1 MYKNLRTYARDES
14 VYVHTP
20 IPEVDIMRNGNKSR
34 QLLSLARI
42 AVLALCFT
50 LVFAVALFGNSNMVA
65 NADYELNKSGAVS
78 IGKAYQIL
86 PNGGA
91 TGSATAAS
99 SFSFIDESKRGWT
112 ATFNYSSVV
121 PHIELGKDQQNND
134 TYDVAGNNLEVYKE
148 SGDTIIYASTGTAN
162 NWKWGV
168 SNGTAASQVH
178 GVINFDLSGFVA
190 KMIQNDNVVVKAK
203 ISADI
208 GAKEGTQ
215 SWGVNPYVNK
225 LFYSAIGVPSG
236 KSMSAELS
244 YYLRENKNKDG
255 LDKTGFVYSYAE
267 SDSKSS
273 QNRTSNEITLTKE
286 TPNLSFA
293 LGCGWSLQNAG
304 SEDHHVYMSNLKL
317 TITVSPVESKDGAA
331 PIVTSRYDGVAT
343 DGVNTYAP
351 YIVNANDTSNQAKFP
366 VYYDSI
372 KNRLKL
378 DSVQHGSGTL
388 ASYTN
393 ATLGNVPGLSGTG
406 YYKFAQTEFV
416 DTFNY
421 TEYDSLETA
430 AAAYGSD
437 APKFIGIGDKS
448 ANISSGG
455 NLTWDDMSGV
465 DSRVSGIATVKIG
478 NTVFTISNAS
488 DINTAKEITVTEMV
502 DDVEKSVSVG
512 YAIVQKTNSAR
523 VVVSVYFTTNCTL
536 ETVVT
541 DNGNKAVTTTLTVSG
556 IDTTAPSDSN
566 NSGTNIFLENYV
578 GTDGLTVSALN
589 WFRQNT
595 ITTDANFEIKED
607 ESAAGYSPYIWFY
620 TVDKADSI
628 SALKNKREFAT
639 YADVKSAGILPIA
652 AGELTSFT
660 YDFVRGAALT
670 VDGKTYQ
677 GNPSDMDVATG
688 HGYYRFTFYMFD
700 LAGNK
705 GGEKSFFMKVDY
717 DKPEYTLDFKY
728 DKDGTTE
735 TIEASQ
741 NGKWATGNVT
751 LKFTVKAGGFSGFT
765 FRFEDSSG
773 TMHAFVINGAGEY
786 AGETYSP
793 TLLRY
798 MTAKATS
805 SVENNTHTININGQ
819 NITVTY
825 GQVDGK
831 STFTFSIP
839 KPQTGQV
846 FYEWVSE
853 FSAFEGQYASLNA
866 IDSDDNSIEYVDVNW
881 SGGVKVLIDVEA
893 PIMPG
898 FSDEEGFISE
908 FGTNGYEIPQS
919 RTWYTSSF
927 TLEALLGFSDAIL
940 STEYAKGLKIHYG
953 ISVVKNSH
961 ALDAIRDLDIANNYK
976 TATDPKTQ
984 FGFLR
989 YIVKNGEELDSGGS
1003 TDFTTDLLAA
1013 QNAGMRVIHIWAED
1027 QAGNLSAVN
1036 KLYVL
1041 VDTTSYTVSA
1051 SVKSNVKLESGFAS
1065 ISVTDEEDTPIS
1077 TIKRGEKIK
1086 FNISLAN
1093 SYVPFKFVQNGNL
1106 LLENYDNNRGWTK
1119 PSANANGN
1127 LISFDTFGS
1136 DGASSITL
1144 TFDDVANLSDLLND
1158 SNRASH
1164 AFELSARK
1172 TVTYSLTNT
1181 KVAYT
1186 AEPTDV
1192 AKWMSFGYEPSK
1204 NSFKY
1209 DFVEGENV
1217 VGTPTIVGDY
1227 KVRIYIPKEDESF
1240 VTDDF
1245 AMDEAGKQV
1254 FETKDYSI
1262 VRGKV
1267 VITATAVS
1275 ATYGDKVPT
1284 AFDYNVEGIAKDKM
1298 SGEGIFVD
1306 LYISG
1311 KLNSHGIYDVGA
1323 YQILN
1328 NVKYTS
1334 QDAQGKP
1341 VSTVDNYDVT
1351 FVSGEYS
1358 VSRRR
1363 VTVDAWQASKKYGN
1377 SDPEF
1382 RFGVA
1387 LSQFAGLYAQESD
1400 ILDEIFEGYRK
1411 DSETTADGY
1420 AIYFADGRINR
1431 KSGNDVG
1438 VYAFEAEANLFD
1450 VNKNYT
1456 VLVQTSKYFFEIE
1469 KRSVKL
1475 DVSGQSSVFKYDTPI
1490 NDALLA
1496 TILPT
1501 YKISASDM
1509 AVASNIEALFENGLK
1524 IKLGAGAQV
1533 TTEIGYSATYKY
1545 AIILDGTLTDG
1556 NIEIELD
1563 TGKGTDYIIYI
1574 TEQNAVV
1581 IKVKDG
1587 VKFEFTFGYRW
1598 NENSIKYDKDKFDVE
1613 GNVPTFD
1620 SVVWTMSITTGTL
1633 LDAGRYIVNFTGVK
1647 LYDGETE
1654 LSDAVFVE
1662 PVSVTINPA
1671 KVVVNPTASTMSKVY
1686 GDKDDCYDI
1695 GFEIATVDG
1704 QTIGTDGN
1712 YAGIAYD
1719 DIFAAIK
1726 GAYVRAVFDN
1736 AGQRLSFANRY
1747 DDATDSSNV
1756 IYGTDG
1762 RYYSFAVGTE
1772 FYSDNANFSVEA
1784 SLDPSARFSIE
1795 QKTIDLNTKHFVG
1808 LSKTQDGN
1816 ADVPYASKNVTMYD
1830 LTYLKVLTT
1839 DEVNLSATASY
1850 DGTEVRPSPI
1860 TFTNLSLTGDKA
1872 HNYKLGQIV
1881 NGGKDTVLNNSQ
1893 GDSTPVDIDENTF
1906 VKIVWIDNENGGEV
1920 IRILAGKIALLK
1932 SDVTI
1937 SKQYDNTKNLT
1948 ISNVSIAS
1956 GNTTDM
1962 LNSAEKFLIEE
1973 ESSAFGGVNVGDN
1986 YTVTV
1991 TIFYVGMQDYVV
2003 DQEGEYDEDDVV
2015 IVKNA
2020 SYNGKSGIKIT
2031 IKNVK
2036 SQITK
2041 RLIDKDS
2048 FDSLDAVDRDYNATD
2063 NVDMTYSFAQ
2073 GALAE
2078 GDTAQTVGLQL
2089 KGLSAG
2095 KDAGTY
2101 SVTVDKNATRVLDNN
2116 YAVDAD
2122 SINNAYKNINVVI
2135 SRARLVPDVTFKQ
2148 RVYSGSSELNSSDW
2162 TAKTN
2167 ASGKGVFTFMQYAD
2181 NLASELALFSYDL
2194 SKVSFTL
2201 SKEGKA
2207 DANVQANGK
2216 HNVMVTGLEI
2226 LFNGTEEQKQKALK
2240 NYKLEGSVYSATD
2253 KKYNEFVNL
2262 TFGEIAEFEI
2272 IDALDMSKKQI
2283 QLKVNDFVV
2292 NDKVYD
2298 GTTDVNVVINITD
2311 GRLIAQHADL
2321 LEVVAAGAFARKQ
2334 AGDSIA
2340 IMLSAAKLQAKG
2352 TLSDDELA
2360 TALEAIANYEL
2371 LQYKGTITGN
2381 IKARPLLVNAY
2392 LGEREYNGDESA
2404 IKSDIEYTFTNMI
2417 AGDEKYYNIQT
2428 RNNAYFD
2435 DRFVN
2440 VKRDEEGNP
2449 IKENGQYNVLNKQ
2462 GTAYNL
2468 RLTTIKEK
2476 YTNYTLVYSSKELLA
2491 GKTVLA
2497 YVADGIVSYG
2507 APAVGIEADEYW
2519 YALDTTKYY
2528 VAATDENR
2536 TTFAGHIV
2544 GFYKHNGADVLML
2557 ERTYGEANYVSNEAA
2572 NGIKSF
2578 GETADEINYL
2588 HGEGKITQ
2596 RSVYIRANGIEK
2608 NSTAKAFE
2616 KYYDGTDKFFGV
2628 GKHEVGE
2635 GNDFDYQY
2643 TAGAVANVI
2652 LGDDVTIADVSAKFD
2667 SAYANAKYVVF
2678 TASGIT
2684 GKDAYN
2690 YTIEGKTVSTV
2701 NLEGRIKQ
2709 RIINAH
2715 LADEVAEYGI
2725 ATGNHTGNVTYKFV
2739 GNDGNEYDLV
2749 NEYANES
2756 AFYMTLAD
2764 YLAAVGLESADA
2776 TLFANNTYSLDN
2788 GRFVKAAEGAIG
2800 EYIRLGGTENDRI
2813 SALPQ
2818 AYVSFAST
2826 KPDAGSVSKS
2836 YRLSTAG
2843 NAKNFKFNPVYS
2855 DVENGTSK
2863 VEVVKKDLYVV
2874 TVSNGYTANY
2884 GQFIDKNG
2892 KLLVNV
2898 EFLYLDKNG
2907 KDGIVSGQTQLTLFK
2922 QGNVNYYP
2930 VAQLGVYN
2938 SETGEVTTATAMSK
2952 TSDKLGANEYYV
2964 FYLVA
2969 PDGVDY
2975 NEVVKNYNVILAGK
2989 DSVKHKLVDVDGVQV
3004 VRTVFDMSEQGAT
3017 VKPETATLQI
3027 VLPKLTG
3034 VSVGSD
3040 TENSFTY
3047 TYSIDNDGNGI
3058 NRLHDVVQGE
3068 LSTDEVIFVDD
3079 NGNEL
3084 YPVNYKE
3091 TPYSGTVY
3099 VRRYINADGSFV
3111 ARKDKD
3117 ANGYYIEWNSGEV
3130 KKEIKIEKAEVGLRA
3145 RNVSEYY
3152 NGKAHAY
3159 VNDNNRADRISYNML
3174 TGGKTTTLTD
3184 DDYEIHY
3191 QVFDGKNYVDVSQN
3205 DIVDA
3210 GKYRVTVKLTDN
3222 FLTGTIG
3229 SNYKQSTSI
3238 AEFQVLRA
3246 IVEVELKQGNF
3257 AQSEEYV
3264 DGSTVLKLTGE
3275 YVEGKKYSID
3285 YTVKMNA
3292 ASNDPEIA
3300 IEKGDTKLVGLENIS
3315 SAGKYSFAVVIS
3327 GDYDANNYVFL
3338 TSTGVLELTTKNL
3351 STAGGSSIT
3360 FNDGKGVVANRLEVK
3375 EIKTENALAS
3385 DMSYLKAVEQYVAAM
3400 SRKAGVEDA
3409 RVAAVLRV
3417 NLYLDESLVAYTGS
3431 NTTITVELPQSV
3443 KNLDGMA
3450 VYYVNSNGGLTRLT
3464 DYTVEDGKLT
3474 YTTDYI
3480 NGIVFVDV
3488 NPQGLEAWKIYVI
3501 VGACALFALVVI
3513 ATVVTIAVKKAKLKK
3528 IA

>member
-14 VYVHTP
+14 AYVHTP

-50 LVFAVALFGNSNMVA
+50 LVFA
-65 NADYELNKSGAVS
+65 AVLVGITDIDS
-78 IGKAYQIL
+78 ASDKTAEAVTVDK
-86 PNGGA
+86 GGA
-91 TGSATAAS
+91 TPVDLGITASNFSYSASTKS
-99 SFSFIDESKRGWT
+99 WT
-112 ATFNYSSVV
+112 YERSLTNISISGADKT
-121 PHIELGKDQQNND
+121 
-134 TYDVAGNNLEVYKE
+134 GNVSVYKPE
-148 SGDTIIYASTGTAN
+148 DTDIDVNISASN
-162 NWKWGV
+162 NTYSVQADGLATKYI
-168 SNGTAASQVH
+168 QVTSR
-178 GVINFDLSGFVA
+178 INFDVGDFVRTMASQGVCTVKVTIDASVSFEGGSNKQSGALAVSGYF
-190 KMIQNDNVVVKAK
+190 KA
-203 ISADI
+203 SNQETRDPYA
-208 GAKEGTQ
+208 GT
-215 SWGVNPYVNK
+215 
-225 LFYSAIGVPSG
+225 
-236 KSMSAELS
+236 
-244 YYLRENKNKDG
+244 
-255 LDKTGFVYSYAE
+255 
-267 SDSKSS
+267 
-273 QNRTSNEITLTKE
+273 ITLTKDKSYVAFE
-286 TPNLSFA
+286 TYSTA
-293 LGCGWSLQNAG
+293 QSQ
-304 SEDHHVYMSNLKL
+304 
-317 TITVSPVESKDGAA
+317 TIFTSKIKHSVTFNKIKVEIIHDAKDGAA
-331 PIVTSRYDGVAT
+331 PIVTSRYDGIAST
-343 DGVNTYAP
+343 ADGINTCAP
-351 YIVNANDTSNQAKFP
+351 YIVNANDASNQAKFP
-366 VYYDSI
+366 VFYDSI

-378 DSVQHGSGTL
+378 DSVTNGTGTL

-393 ATLGNVPGLSGTG
+393 KALGNVPGLSGKG

-421 TEYDSLETA
+421 TEYDSLEMA
-430 AAAYGSD
+430 AAAYGSN

-448 ANISSGG
+448 VNISSDG
-455 NLTWDDMSGV
+455 NLTWNDMSGV

-488 DINTAKEITVTEMV
+488 DLNTAKEIFISKTVDETTT
-502 DDVEKSVSVG
+502 SVSVG
-512 YAIVQKTNSAR
+512 YAIVKKTNSAR

-607 ESAAGYSPYIWFY
+607 EAAAGYSPYIWFY

-677 GNPSDMDVATG
+677 GNPSDMDAAKG

-728 DKDGTTE
+728 DKDGTPE

-751 LKFTVKAGGFSGFT
+751 LKFTVTAGGFSGFT

-839 KPQTGQV
+839 KPQTGQF

-898 FSDEEGFISE
+898 FSDADTEETYLYE

-953 ISVVKNSH
+953 ISVVKNSDE
-961 ALDAIRDLDIANNYK
+961 LDAIRDLDIANNYR

-1003 TDFTTDLLAA
+1003 TDFTADLLAA

-1051 SVKSNVKLESGFAS
+1051 SVKSNAKLESGFAS

-1106 LLENYDNNRGWTK
+1106 LLENYGNNRGWTK
-1119 PSANANGN
+1119 SSANANGN
-1127 LISFDTFGS
+1127 LISFDSFGS

-1144 TFDDVANLSDLLND
+1144 TFDDAANLSDLLND

-1217 VGTPTIVGDY
+1217 VETPTTVGDY
-1227 KVRIYIPKEDESF
+1227 MVRIYIPKEDESF

-1254 FETKDYSI
+1254 FETKEYSI

-1267 VITATAVS
+1267 VITATVVS
-1275 ATYGDKVPT
+1275 ATYGDKVPSE
-1284 AFDYNVEGIAKDKM
+1284 FDYNVEGIAKEKM
-1298 SGEGIFVD
+1298 SGEGISVD

-1311 KLNSHGIYDVGA
+1311 NLNSYGIYDVGA

-1334 QDAQGKP
+1334 QDAQGNS
-1341 VSTVDNYDVT
+1341 VSTVKNYDVT

-1358 VSRRR
+1358 VSRRS

-1387 LSQFAGLYAQESD
+1387 LSQFAGLYATESD
-1400 ILDEIFEGYRK
+1400 ILDEIFEGYKK

-1438 VYAFEAEANLFD
+1438 VYAFEADANLFD

-1456 VLVQTSKYFFEIE
+1456 VLVQTSKWFFEIK
-1469 KRSVKL
+1469 KRIVKL
-1475 DVSGQSSVFKYDTPI
+1475 DVSGQSSVFKYGTPVD
-1490 NDALLA
+1490 DALLA
-1496 TILPT
+1496 TIFPT

-1524 IKLGAGAQV
+1524 IKLGTLLDSNAQS
-1533 TTEIGYSATYKY
+1533 GYSATYKY
-1545 AIILDGTLTDG
+1545 SIITDG
-1556 NIEIELD
+1556 NLDDGNVKIELD
-1563 TGKGTDYIIYI
+1563 TGAGTDYIIYI
-1574 TEQNAVV
+1574 TVQNAVV

-1598 NENSIKYDKDKFDVE
+1598 NENSIKYDKNKFDVE
-1613 GNVPTFD
+1613 GNVPAFD
-1620 SVVWTMSITTGTL
+1620 SVVWTTSIAKDTL

-1647 LYDGETE
+1647 LYNGETE

-1686 GDKDDCYDI
+1686 GDKDDVYGI
-1695 GFEIATVDG
+1695 RFAIATVDG

-1712 YAGIAYD
+1712 YAGFAYA
-1719 DIFAAIK
+1719 DILAAIK

-1772 FYSDNANFSVEA
+1772 FYSDKANFTVEA

-1795 QKTIDLNTKHFVG
+1795 QKTIDLNTKYFVG

-1850 DGTEVRPSPI
+1850 AGKEVGSSPI

-1881 NGGKDTVLNNSQ
+1881 NGGKDTVLNGNQ
-1893 GDSTPVDIDENTF
+1893 DEVTADIDANTV
-1906 VKIVWIDNENGGEV
+1906 VKIFYIYNENIGEV

-1937 SKQYDNTKNLT
+1937 SKQYDNTTNLT

-2003 DQEGEYDEDDVV
+2003 NQEDEYNEDDVV

-2041 RLIDKDS
+2041 RIIDRNS

-2095 KDAGTY
+2095 RDAGTY
-2101 SVTVDKNATRVLDNN
+2101 RVTVDKNATRVLDNN

-2162 TAKTN
+2162 TAKTD

-2226 LFNGTEEQKQKALK
+2226 VFNGTEEQKQKALK

-2340 IMLSAAKLQAKG
+2340 IVLSAAKLQAKG
-2352 TLSDDELA
+2352 TLSGEELA
-2360 TALEAIANYEL
+2360 TALEAIENYEL

-2417 AGDEKYYNIQT
+2417 AEDEKYYNIQT

-2440 VKRDEEGNP
+2440 VKRDGEGNP

-2491 GKTVLA
+2491 DKTVLA

-2507 APAVGIEADEYW
+2507 APAAGIEADEYW

-2536 TTFAGHIV
+2536 TAFAGHIV

-2557 ERTYGEANYVSNEAA
+2557 ERTYGKANYVGNEAA

-2608 NSTAKAFE
+2608 NSTSKAFE

-2628 GKHEVGE
+2628 GKHEVGA
-2635 GNDFDYQY
+2635 GKDYDYQY
-2643 TAGAVANVI
+2643 AAGAVANVI

-2667 SAYANAKYVVF
+2667 SAYSNAKYVVF
-2678 TASGIT
+2678 SASGIT

-2709 RIINAH
+2709 RIVNAH
-2715 LADEVAEYGI
+2715 LADEVADYGI

-2739 GNDGNEYDLV
+2739 GNDGKEYDLV

-2788 GRFVKAAEGAIG
+2788 GKFVKAAEGAIG
-2800 EYIRLGGTENDRI
+2800 EYIRLGGTKNDRI

-2863 VEVVKKDLYVV
+2863 VEVAKKDLYVV
-2874 TVSNGYTANY
+2874 TVSNEYTANY

-2898 EFLYLDKNG
+2898 ELLYLDKDG
-2907 KDGIVSGQTQLTLFK
+2907 KDGIVKGQTPITLFK
-2922 QGNVNYYP
+2922 KNNVNYYP
-2930 VAQLGVYN
+2930 IAKLGVYN
-2938 SETGEVTTATAMSK
+2938 SETGVVTAATAMSK
-2952 TSDKLGANEYYV
+2952 TSDDLGANECYV

-2969 PDGVDY
+2969 PDGADY
-2975 NEVVKNYNVILAGK
+2975 SELVKNYNIILAGK
-2989 DSVKHKLVDVDGVQV
+2989 DSVSHKDVDGKL
-3004 VRTVFDMSEQGAT
+3004 RTVFDMSEQGAT

-3091 TPYSGTVY
+3091 TPYSGTIY

-3111 ARKDKD
+3111 ARKGKD
-3117 ANGYYIEWNSGEV
+3117 ANGYYIEWNSGDV

-3145 RNVSEYY
+3145 GNVSEYY

-3159 VNDNNRADRISYNML
+3159 VNDDNRADRISYNML

-3184 DDYEIHY
+3184 DDYEISY

-3257 AQSEEYV
+3257 AKSEEYV

-3275 YVEGKKYSID
+3275 YAEGKKYSID

-3300 IEKGDTKLVGLENIS
+3300 IEKGDTKLVGLENIA

-3351 STAGGSSIT
+3351 ATAGGSSIT
-3360 FNDGKGVVANRLEVK
+3360 INDGKGVVANRLEVK

-3417 NLYLDESLVAYTGS
+3417 NLYLDESLVTYTGS

-3501 VGACALFALVVI
+3501 VGACVLFALIVI
-3513 ATVVTIAVKKAKLKK
+3513 ATVATIAVKKSKLKK

>member
-14 VYVHTP
+14 AYVHTP
-20 IPEVDIMRNGNKSR
+20 TPEVDIMRNGNKSR
-34 QLLSLARI
+34 QLLSLARLV
-42 AVLALCFT
+42 VLALCFT
-50 LVFAVALFGNSNMVA
+50 LVFATVLVGIDGIDSASNNTA
-65 NADYELNKSGAVS
+65 EAATIDK
-78 IGKAYQIL
+78 
-86 PNGGA
+86 GGA
-91 TGSATAAS
+91 TPIDLGITASNFTYSASTKSWTYERSLTNISLSGTDSTGNVSLYKAQDTNTDMNISASGNSYTIKADDYCTKYVDVTARVNFDVGNFVRTMAS
-99 SFSFIDESKRGWT
+99 QGVCTVKVTISADVSFNDCSNKQSGAIAITTPAKASNQETRDPYASTVTLTKDKGYVAFETYSTAENQWFTSKLEQK
-112 ATFNYSSVV
+112 ATFNSIK
-121 PHIELGKDQQNND
+121 IEIIHD
-134 TYDVAGNNLEVYKE
+134 T
-148 SGDTIIYASTGTAN
+148 
-162 NWKWGV
+162 
-168 SNGTAASQVH
+168 
-178 GVINFDLSGFVA
+178 
-190 KMIQNDNVVVKAK
+190 
-203 ISADI
+203 
-208 GAKEGTQ
+208 
-215 SWGVNPYVNK
+215 
-225 LFYSAIGVPSG
+225 
-236 KSMSAELS
+236 
-244 YYLRENKNKDG
+244 KDG
-255 LDKTGFVYSYAE
+255 S
-267 SDSKSS
+267 
-273 QNRTSNEITLTKE
+273 
-286 TPNLSFA
+286 
-293 LGCGWSLQNAG
+293 
-304 SEDHHVYMSNLKL
+304 
-317 TITVSPVESKDGAA
+317 A
-331 PIVTSRYDGVAT
+331 PIVTSNPKYNGVAT

-351 YIVNANDTSNQAKFP
+351 YITNTIDASNQAKFP
-366 VYYDSI
+366 VFYDSI
-372 KNRLKL
+372 KNKLKL
-378 DSVQHGSGTL
+378 DSVSSGTGTL

-393 ATLGNVPGLSGTG
+393 TALGNVPGLSGKG

-421 TEYDSLETA
+421 TEYDSFESA
-430 AAAYGSD
+430 AEAYGSN
-437 APKFIGIGDKS
+437 ATKFIGIGDKS
-448 ANISSGG
+448 VNISSDG
-455 NLTWDDMSGV
+455 NITWDDLSSV
-465 DSRVSGIATVKIG
+465 DSRVSGIGKVQIG

-488 DINTAKEITVTEMV
+488 DLNTAKEITVTETV
-502 DDVEKSVSVG
+502 DDEEKSVSVG
-512 YAIVQKTNSAR
+512 YAIVKLTNRAR
-523 VVVSVYFTTNCTL
+523 VVVSIYFTANCSVKTI
-536 ETVVT
+536 VT
-541 DNGNKAVTTTLTVSG
+541 DNGEKSVETNITVSG

-566 NSGTNIFLENYV
+566 NSGTNIFLDNYI
-578 GTDGLTVSALN
+578 GANGSSVSALD

-595 ITTDANFEIKED
+595 MTTDANFEIKED
-607 ESAAGYSPYIWFY
+607 EAAAGYSPYLWFY
-620 TVDKADSI
+620 TVDRADSI
-628 SALKNKREFAT
+628 SALNAKTIRQFAT

-652 AGELTSFT
+652 VGELTSFT
-660 YDFVRGAALT
+660 YDFAKGQALT
-670 VDGKTYQ
+670 IDRKTYQ

-705 GGEKSFFMKVDY
+705 GGVKSFVMKVDY

-728 DKDGTTE
+728 DKDGTPE
-735 TIEASQ
+735 TILASE
-741 NGKWATGNVT
+741 NGKWATGDVT
-751 LKFTVKAGGFSGFT
+751 LKFTVTAGGFSGFT
-765 FRFEDSSG
+765 FRFEDSNG
-773 TMHAFVINGAGEY
+773 TMHAFVINGLGEY
-786 AGETYSP
+786 EGATYVP
-793 TLLRY
+793 TLLKY
-798 MTAKATS
+798 MTAKTTS
-805 SVENNTHTININGQ
+805 DVANNTLTININGQ
-819 NITVTY
+819 NVTVKY
-825 GQVDGK
+825 AQVDGK

-839 KPQTGQV
+839 KPEKGKF

-853 FSAFEGQYASLNA
+853 FYAFEGQYATLNA
-866 IDSDDNSIEYVDVNW
+866 IDSDDNLIEYVNVDWN
-881 SGGVKVLIDVEA
+881 GGVKVLIDIEA
-893 PIMPG
+893 PELPG
-898 FSDEEGFISE
+898 FTDEEGFINE
-908 FGTNGYEIPQS
+908 FTDGVYEIPQS

-927 TLEALLGFSDAIL
+927 TLAALLNFSDAIL
-940 STEYAKGLKIHYG
+940 STDYAKGLKIHYG
-953 ISVVKNSH
+953 ISVVKSL
-961 ALDAIRDLDIANNYK
+961 ADLQTIAGYNIDSAYR
-976 TATDPKTQ
+976 TSTDPKTD

-989 YIVKNGEELDSGGS
+989 YIVKNGEELDSGGA
-1003 TDFTTDLLAA
+1003 TDFVADLLAA
-1013 QNAGMRVIHIWAED
+1013 QTAGMRVIHLWAED

-1036 KLYVL
+1036 KLYVF

-1051 SVKSNVKLESGFAS
+1051 SVKSNAKLESGFAT
-1065 ISVTDEEDTPIS
+1065 ITLTDVDDNPIS
-1077 TIKRGEKIK
+1077 SVKRGETVK
-1086 FNISLAN
+1086 FNISFAN

-1119 PSANANGN
+1119 SSANANRGFV
-1127 LISFDTFGS
+1127 SFDAFDGE
-1136 DGASSITL
+1136 GASSITL
-1144 TFDDVANLSDLLND
+1144 TFDDTTNLSDLLN
-1158 SNRASH
+1158 NRATH

-1172 TVTYSLTNT
+1172 AVTYSLTNT

-1192 AKWMSFGYEPSK
+1192 AAWMSFGYEPSK
-1204 NSFKY
+1204 DSFRY
-1209 DFVEGENV
+1209 EFVEGENV
-1217 VGTPTIVGDY
+1217 VETPTKVGDY
-1227 KVRIYIPKEDESF
+1227 TVRIYIPKEDESF

-1245 AMDEAGKQV
+1245 KTDEAGNQV
-1254 FETKDYSI
+1254 FVPVEYSI

-1267 VITATAVS
+1267 VITARDKGVV
-1275 ATYGDKVPT
+1275 YGDNN
-1284 AFDYNVEGIAKDKM
+1284 FDFYFDVTGIAQDKM
-1298 SGEGIFVD
+1298 AGEGISVD
-1306 LYISG
+1306 LYVNG
-1311 KLNSHGIYDVGA
+1311 KLNSHNLYDVGA

-1334 QDAQGKP
+1334 QDSQGNS
-1341 VSTVDNYDVT
+1341 VSTVENYDVT

-1358 VSRRR
+1358 VARRS
-1363 VTVDAWQASKKYGN
+1363 VTVDAWQASKKFGDP
-1377 SDPEF
+1377 DPEF
-1382 RFGVA
+1382 RFGVE
-1387 LSQFAGLYAQESD
+1387 LSQFAGLYAQASE

-1411 DSETTADGY
+1411 DASTTVDGY

-1431 KSGNDVG
+1431 ASGERVFD
-1438 VYAFEAEANLFD
+1438 YAFQADANLFD

-1456 VLVQTSKYFFEIE
+1456 VRVQTSKYTFSIE
-1469 KRSVKL
+1469 KRVVKL
-1475 DVSGQSSVFKYDTPI
+1475 DVSGQSSVFPYGTNVDDK
-1490 NDALLA
+1490 LA
-1496 TILPT
+1496 TIFPT
-1501 YKISASDM
+1501 YKISANDM
-1509 AVASNIEALFENGLK
+1509 VVASNIEALFENGLLL
-1524 IKLGAGAQV
+1524 KLGTLLDSTVQS
-1533 TTEIGYSATYKY
+1533 GYSATYKY
-1545 AIILDGTLTDG
+1545 AIIVDGTLTDG
-1556 NIEIELD
+1556 NIEIALD
-1563 TGKGTDYIIYI
+1563 TDKGTDYVIYV
-1574 TEQNAVV
+1574 TEQNAIV
-1581 IKVKDG
+1581 IRVKDG
-1587 VKFEFTFGYRW
+1587 VKFEFTFGYLW
-1598 NENSIKYDKDKFDVE
+1598 NEDSIKYDANKFVVE
-1613 GNVPTFD
+1613 GDVPAFD
-1620 SVVWTMSITTGTL
+1620 SVVWTTSIANDTL
-1633 LDAGRYIVNFTGVK
+1633 LNAGRYVVTVTGAK
-1647 LYDGETE
+1647 LYNEGAE

-1671 KVVVNPTASTMSKVY
+1671 KVVVNPTALTMNKVY
-1686 GDKDDCYDI
+1686 GDKDDVFGI
-1695 GFEIATVDG
+1695 GFAISTVGGQEIG
-1704 QTIGTDGN
+1704 ENGT
-1712 YAGIAYD
+1712 YAGIAYA
-1719 DIFAAIK
+1719 DILAAIK
-1726 GAYVRAVFDN
+1726 GAYVRAIFDN

-1747 DDATDSSNV
+1747 DDATNSSNI
-1756 IYGTDG
+1756 IYGTNG
-1762 RYYSFAVGTE
+1762 RYYGFAVGTE
-1772 FYSDNANFSVEA
+1772 FYSSNANFSVDA
-1784 SLDPSARFSIE
+1784 NLDSSARFSIE
-1795 QKTIDLNTKHFVG
+1795 QKTIDLNTKYFVG

-1816 ADVPYASKNVTMYD
+1816 ADVPYDNNNIMYD
-1830 LTYLKVLTT
+1830 LSYLKVLAT
-1839 DEVNLSATASY
+1839 DDVNLYAIASY
-1850 DGTEVRPSPI
+1850 DSADYGTSKI
-1860 TFTNLSLTGDKA
+1860 TFTNLSLAGDKA

-1881 NGGKDTVLNNSQ
+1881 NDGLNTILNGTEGELTV
-1893 GDSTPVDIDENTF
+1893 DVDENTV

-1920 IRILAGKIALLK
+1920 IRILRGIIAILK

-1937 SKQYDNTKNLT
+1937 TKQYDNTRNLT
-1948 ISNVSIAS
+1948 IGNISVAS
-1956 GNTTDM
+1956 GDTTKM
-1962 LNSAEKFLIEE
+1962 LISAKKYLIEE
-1973 ESSAFGGVNVGDN
+1973 ESSSFSGVNVSNN
-1986 YTVTV
+1986 YSVNV
-1991 TIFYVGMQDYVV
+1991 AIFYVGMEDYDVNQDGIY
-2003 DQEGEYDEDDVV
+2003 EDSDIV
-2015 IVKNA
+2015 ITPAV
-2020 SYNGKSGIKIT
+2020 YNGERGIKIT
-2031 IKNVK
+2031 FKNMK
-2036 SQITK
+2036 ASITK
-2041 RLIDKDS
+2041 RLIDRNS
-2048 FDSLDAVDRDYNATD
+2048 FASLDAVDRDYNTTY

-2095 KDAGTY
+2095 NDAGTY
-2101 SVTVDKNATRVLDNN
+2101 TVSVDKDATKVLDNN

-2122 SINNAYKNINVVI
+2122 SINNAYKNIDVVI
-2135 SRARLVPDVTFKQ
+2135 SRARLVPDVTFND
-2148 RVYSGSSELNSSDW
+2148 RVYSGSSELTSSDW
-2162 TAKTN
+2162 SAKTN
-2167 ASGKGVFTFMQYAD
+2167 ASGKGTFTSMQYAE
-2181 NLASELALFSYDL
+2181 NLKNELALFSYDL

-2216 HNVMVTGLEI
+2216 HNVMLSGLTI
-2226 LFNGTEEQKQKALK
+2226 DFNGTPEEQQRALK
-2240 NYKLEGSVYSATD
+2240 NFKLEGSVYSDAD
-2253 KKYNEFVNL
+2253 EQYHEFVNL
-2262 TFGEIAEFEI
+2262 TLGAIDDFEI
-2272 IDALDMSKKQI
+2272 IDALNMSKKQI

-2334 AGDSIA
+2334 AGDNIA
-2340 IMLSAAKLQAKG
+2340 IVLSAAKLQAKG
-2352 TLSDDELA
+2352 TLSDEDLA

-2371 LQYKGTITGN
+2371 LQYRGTITGN

-2404 IKSDIEYTFTNMI
+2404 IKSDIKYTFTNMI
-2417 AGDEKYYNIQT
+2417 AEDERYYAIQT

-2440 VKRDEEGNP
+2440 VKRDANGDP
-2449 IKENGQYNVLNKQ
+2449 IVENGQYTVENKQ

-2497 YVADGIVSYG
+2497 YVVDGAISYG
-2507 APAVGIEADEYW
+2507 APAEGIEADEYW

-2536 TTFAGHIV
+2536 TAYEGHIV
-2544 GFYKHNGADVLML
+2544 GFYKHNGNDVLML
-2557 ERTYGEANYVSNEAA
+2557 ERTYGADNYASDEA
-2572 NGIKSF
+2572 IKSL
-2578 GETADEINYL
+2578 GETADEMNYL
-2588 HGEGKITQ
+2588 RGEGKITQ

-2608 NSTAKAFE
+2608 NSTSKAFE
-2616 KYYDGTDKFFGV
+2616 KYYDGTDRFFGI
-2628 GKHEVGE
+2628 GKHEAGE
-2635 GNDFDYQY
+2635 GEDYDYQY

-2667 SAYANAKYVVF
+2667 SAYSNAKYVVF

-2709 RIINAH
+2709 RIVNAH
-2715 LADEVAEYGI
+2715 LADETADYGV
-2725 ATGNHTGNVTYKFV
+2725 ATGKHTGNVTYYFV
-2739 GNDGNEYDLV
+2739 GNDGNEYALV

-2776 TLFANNTYSLDN
+2776 TLFANSTYGLEN

-2826 KPDAGSVSKS
+2826 MPDAGSVSTS
-2836 YRLSTAG
+2836 YRFRTDG
-2843 NAKNFKFNPVYS
+2843 NAKNFKFNPVYT
-2855 DVENGTSK
+2855 DAANGTSK
-2863 VEVVKKDLYVV
+2863 VEVKKKDLYVV

-2898 EFLYLDKNG
+2898 ELLYLDKDG

-2922 QGNVNYYP
+2922 KGNVNYYP
-2930 VAQLGVYN
+2930 IAKLGVYN
-2938 SETGEVTTATAMSK
+2938 SETGVVTAATAMSK

-2964 FYLVA
+2964 FYLAA

-2975 NEVVKNYNVILAGK
+2975 ADVVKNYNVILA
-2989 DSVKHKLVDVDGVQV
+2989 DENSISHKDVDGTL
-3004 VRTVFDMSEQGAT
+3004 RTVFDMSEQGAT

-3047 TYSIDNDGNGI
+3047 TYSIDSEGNGI
-3058 NRLHDVVQGE
+3058 NRLYDVVQGE

-3079 NGNEL
+3079 DGNEL

-3091 TPYSGTVY
+3091 TPYSGTVH

-3159 VNDNNRADRISYNML
+3159 VNDDNRADRISYNML
-3174 TGGKTTTLTD
+3174 TGKNTLTG
-3184 DDYEIHY
+3184 DDYEMTY
-3191 QVFDGKNYVDVSQN
+3191 QVLDGNDYANISQKDVVN
-3205 DIVDA
+3205 A
-3210 GKYRVTVKLTDN
+3210 GKYRVTVKLTDK
-3222 FLTGTIG
+3222 FLASTLG

-3257 AQSEEYV
+3257 DKSEEYV

-3275 YVEGKKYSID
+3275 YVEGTKYSID

-3300 IEKGDTKLVGLENIS
+3300 IEKSDTKLVGLENIA

-3351 STAGGSSIT
+3351 VTGGGSSIT
-3360 FNDGKGVVANRLEVK
+3360 INDDKGVVANRLEVK

-3417 NLYLDESLVAYTGS
+3417 NLYLDDALVTYTGS

-3443 KNLDGMA
+3443 KNLDGIA
-3450 VYYVNSNGGLTRLT
+3450 IYYVNSSGGLTKLT

-3488 NPQGLEAWKIYVI
+3488 NPQGLDAWKVYVI
-3501 VGACALFALVVI
+3501 AGACSLFALIVI
-3513 ATVVTIAVKKAKLKK
+3513 ATVVTIVVKKSKLKK
-3528 IA
+3528 LA

>member
-1 MYKNLRTYARDES
+1 M
-14 VYVHTP
+14 
-20 IPEVDIMRNGNKSR
+20 
-34 QLLSLARI
+34 
-42 AVLALCFT
+42 
-50 LVFAVALFGNSNMVA
+50 
-65 NADYELNKSGAVS
+65 
-78 IGKAYQIL
+78 
-86 PNGGA
+86 
-91 TGSATAAS
+91 
-99 SFSFIDESKRGWT
+99 
-112 ATFNYSSVV
+112 
-121 PHIELGKDQQNND
+121 
-134 TYDVAGNNLEVYKE
+134 
-148 SGDTIIYASTGTAN
+148 
-162 NWKWGV
+162 
-168 SNGTAASQVH
+168 
-178 GVINFDLSGFVA
+178 
-190 KMIQNDNVVVKAK
+190 
-203 ISADI
+203 
-208 GAKEGTQ
+208 
-215 SWGVNPYVNK
+215 
-225 LFYSAIGVPSG
+225 
-236 KSMSAELS
+236 
-244 YYLRENKNKDG
+244 
-255 LDKTGFVYSYAE
+255 
-267 SDSKSS
+267 
-273 QNRTSNEITLTKE
+273 
-286 TPNLSFA
+286 
-293 LGCGWSLQNAG
+293 
-304 SEDHHVYMSNLKL
+304 
-317 TITVSPVESKDGAA
+317 
-331 PIVTSRYDGVAT
+331 
-343 DGVNTYAP
+343 
-351 YIVNANDTSNQAKFP
+351 
-366 VYYDSI
+366 
-372 KNRLKL
+372 
-378 DSVQHGSGTL
+378 
-388 ASYTN
+388 
-393 ATLGNVPGLSGTG
+393 
-406 YYKFAQTEFV
+406 
-416 DTFNY
+416 
-421 TEYDSLETA
+421 
-430 AAAYGSD
+430 
-437 APKFIGIGDKS
+437 
-448 ANISSGG
+448 
-455 NLTWDDMSGV
+455 
-465 DSRVSGIATVKIG
+465 
-478 NTVFTISNAS
+478 
-488 DINTAKEITVTEMV
+488 
-502 DDVEKSVSVG
+502 
-512 YAIVQKTNSAR
+512 
-523 VVVSVYFTTNCTL
+523 
-536 ETVVT
+536 
-541 DNGNKAVTTTLTVSG
+541 
-556 IDTTAPSDSN
+556 
-566 NSGTNIFLENYV
+566 
-578 GTDGLTVSALN
+578 
-589 WFRQNT
+589 
-595 ITTDANFEIKED
+595 
-607 ESAAGYSPYIWFY
+607 
-620 TVDKADSI
+620 
-628 SALKNKREFAT
+628 
-639 YADVKSAGILPIA
+639 
-652 AGELTSFT
+652 
-660 YDFVRGAALT
+660 
-670 VDGKTYQ
+670 
-677 GNPSDMDVATG
+677 
-688 HGYYRFTFYMFD
+688 
-700 LAGNK
+700 
-705 GGEKSFFMKVDY
+705 
-717 DKPEYTLDFKY
+717 
-728 DKDGTTE
+728 
-735 TIEASQ
+735 
-741 NGKWATGNVT
+741 
-751 LKFTVKAGGFSGFT
+751 
-765 FRFEDSSG
+765 
-773 TMHAFVINGAGEY
+773 
-786 AGETYSP
+786 
-793 TLLRY
+793 
-798 MTAKATS
+798 
-805 SVENNTHTININGQ
+805 
-819 NITVTY
+819 
-825 GQVDGK
+825 
-831 STFTFSIP
+831 
-839 KPQTGQV
+839 
-846 FYEWVSE
+846 
-853 FSAFEGQYASLNA
+853 
-866 IDSDDNSIEYVDVNW
+866 
-881 SGGVKVLIDVEA
+881 
-893 PIMPG
+893 
-898 FSDEEGFISE
+898 
-908 FGTNGYEIPQS
+908 
-919 RTWYTSSF
+919 
-927 TLEALLGFSDAIL
+927 
-940 STEYAKGLKIHYG
+940 
-953 ISVVKNSH
+953 
-961 ALDAIRDLDIANNYK
+961 
-976 TATDPKTQ
+976 
-984 FGFLR
+984 
-989 YIVKNGEELDSGGS
+989 
-1003 TDFTTDLLAA
+1003 
-1013 QNAGMRVIHIWAED
+1013 
-1027 QAGNLSAVN
+1027 
-1036 KLYVL
+1036 
-1041 VDTTSYTVSA
+1041 
-1051 SVKSNVKLESGFAS
+1051 
-1065 ISVTDEEDTPIS
+1065 
-1077 TIKRGEKIK
+1077 
-1086 FNISLAN
+1086 
-1093 SYVPFKFVQNGNL
+1093 
-1106 LLENYDNNRGWTK
+1106 
-1119 PSANANGN
+1119 
-1127 LISFDTFGS
+1127 
-1136 DGASSITL
+1136 
-1144 TFDDVANLSDLLND
+1144 
-1158 SNRASH
+1158 
-1164 AFELSARK
+1164 
-1172 TVTYSLTNT
+1172 
-1181 KVAYT
+1181 
-1186 AEPTDV
+1186 
-1192 AKWMSFGYEPSK
+1192 
-1204 NSFKY
+1204 
-1209 DFVEGENV
+1209 
-1217 VGTPTIVGDY
+1217 
-1227 KVRIYIPKEDESF
+1227 
-1240 VTDDF
+1240 
-1245 AMDEAGKQV
+1245 
-1254 FETKDYSI
+1254 
-1262 VRGKV
+1262 
-1267 VITATAVS
+1267 
-1275 ATYGDKVPT
+1275 
-1284 AFDYNVEGIAKDKM
+1284 
-1298 SGEGIFVD
+1298 
-1306 LYISG
+1306 
-1311 KLNSHGIYDVGA
+1311 
-1323 YQILN
+1323 
-1328 NVKYTS
+1328 
-1334 QDAQGKP
+1334 
-1341 VSTVDNYDVT
+1341 
-1351 FVSGEYS
+1351 
-1358 VSRRR
+1358 
-1363 VTVDAWQASKKYGN
+1363 
-1377 SDPEF
+1377 
-1382 RFGVA
+1382 
-1387 LSQFAGLYAQESD
+1387 
-1400 ILDEIFEGYRK
+1400 
-1411 DSETTADGY
+1411 
-1420 AIYFADGRINR
+1420 
-1431 KSGNDVG
+1431 G

-1469 KRSVKL
+1469 KRIVKL
-1475 DVSGQSSVFKYDTPI
+1475 DVSGQSSVFKYGTPV

-1524 IKLGAGAQV
+1524 IKLGALV
-1533 TTEIGYSATYKY
+1533 DNTTESGYAETYKY
-1545 AIILDGTLTDG
+1545 SIITDG
-1556 NIEIELD
+1556 NLDDGNVKIELD
-1563 TGKGTDYIIYI
+1563 TDKGTDYIIYI

-1598 NENSIKYDKDKFDVE
+1598 NENSIMYDKDKFDVE

-1620 SVVWTMSITTGTL
+1620 SVVWTTSIATDTL

-1686 GDKDDCYDI
+1686 GDKDDCYGI
-1695 GFEIATVDG
+1695 GFAIATVDG

-1712 YAGIAYD
+1712 YAGIAYA
-1719 DIFAAIK
+1719 DILAAIK

-1795 QKTIDLNTKHFVG
+1795 QKTIDLNTKYFVG

-1839 DEVNLSATASY
+1839 DEVNLYATASY
-1850 DGTEVRPSPI
+1850 AGKEVGPSSI

-1881 NGGKDTVLNNSQ
+1881 NGGQDTRLNGNQ
-1893 GDSTPVDIDENTF
+1893 DEITANIDANTV
-1906 VKIVWIDNENGGEV
+1906 VKIFYITNENVGEV
-1920 IRILAGKIALLK
+1920 IYILAGEIALLK
-1932 SDVTI
+1932 SDVTV

-1956 GNTTDM
+1956 GKTTDM

-1991 TIFYVGMQDYVV
+1991 TIFYVGMQDYKVN
-2003 DQEGEYDEDDVV
+2003 QEDEYDEDDVV
-2015 IVKNA
+2015 IVKDA

-2101 SVTVDKNATRVLDNN
+2101 TVSVDKDKTDVLDNN

-2122 SINNAYKNINVVI
+2122 SINNAYKNIDVVI
-2135 SRARLVPDVTFKQ
+2135 SRARLVPNVTFND
-2148 RVYSGSSELNSSDW
+2148 RVYSGSSELTSSDW
-2162 TAKTN
+2162 SAKTD
-2167 ASGKGVFTFMQYAD
+2167 ASGKGTFTSMQYAE
-2181 NLASELALFSYDL
+2181 NLKNELELFSYDL

-2352 TLSDDELA
+2352 TLSGDELA

-2381 IKARPLLVNAY
+2381 IKARPLLVFDLY

-2417 AGDEKYYNIQT
+2417 AEDEKYYNIQT

-2476 YTNYTLVYSSKELLA
+2476 YTNYTLVYSSKDKLE
-2491 GKTVLA
+2491 GKTALA
-2497 YVADGIVSYG
+2497 YVVDGAIYYG
-2507 APAVGIEADEYW
+2507 APAVGIEAKEYW

-2536 TTFAGHIV
+2536 TKFAGRIV

-2557 ERTYGEANYVSNEAA
+2557 ERTYGEKNYVSNEAA

-2635 GNDFDYQY
+2635 GEAYDYQY

-2764 YLAAVGLESADA
+2764 YLAAVGLASADA

-2843 NAKNFKFNPVYS
+2843 NAKNFKFSPVYS

-2938 SETGEVTTATAMSK
+2938 SETGEVTAATAMSK

-3275 YVEGKKYSID
+3275 YVEGRKYSID

-3327 GDYDANNYVFL
+3327 GDFDANNYVFL

>member
-14 VYVHTP
+14 AYVHTP
-20 IPEVDIMRNGNKSR
+20 TPEVDIMRNGNKSR
-34 QLLSLARI
+34 QLLSLARLV
-42 AVLALCFT
+42 VLALCFT
-50 LVFAVALFGNSNMVA
+50 MVFAVALVA
-65 NADYELNKSGAVS
+65 PDNDTIADNGKSDT
-78 IGKAYQIL
+78 AYAA
-86 PNGGA
+86 NYTVDTGGCVPYDL
-91 TGSATAAS
+91 GITAAS
-99 SFSFIDESKRGWT
+99 FSYSPSTNNWVFERSLTNISLSADEETGSVSLYKPESTGVNVTVAPSNNKYVIEADGKATKKISIRSRAIFDVGSFVKRICDLCTVKVTID
-112 ATFNYSSVV
+112 ATVNY
-121 PHIELGKDQQNND
+121 ND
-134 TYDVAGNNLEVYKE
+134 GGSNRK
-148 SGDTIIYASTGTAN
+148 SGSLAIANPEKASTTEPRDSY
-162 NWKWGV
+162 
-168 SNGTAASQVH
+168 SNTV
-178 GVINFDLSGFVA
+178 
-190 KMIQNDNVVVKAK
+190 
-203 ISADI
+203 
-208 GAKEGTQ
+208 
-215 SWGVNPYVNK
+215 
-225 LFYSAIGVPSG
+225 
-236 KSMSAELS
+236 
-244 YYLRENKNKDG
+244 
-255 LDKTGFVYSYAE
+255 
-267 SDSKSS
+267 
-273 QNRTSNEITLTKE
+273 TLTKSKPYVAFE
-286 TPNLSFA
+286 TYITQEA
-293 LGCGWSLQNAG
+293 AGLGTAIRQEIVFNSIKIEIIHDA
-304 SEDHHVYMSNLKL
+304 
-317 TITVSPVESKDGAA
+317 KDGAA
-331 PIVTSRYDGVAT
+331 PIVTSRYNGVAST
-343 DGVNTYAP
+343 DGINTCAP
-351 YIVNANDTSNQAKFP
+351 YIVNANDASNQAKFP
-366 VYYDSI
+366 VFYDSI
-372 KNRLKL
+372 KNRLKF

-393 ATLGNVPGLSGTG
+393 KALGNVPGLSGKG

-421 TEYDSLETA
+421 TEYDSLEMA
-430 AAAYGSD
+430 AAAYGSN

-448 ANISSGG
+448 VNISSDG
-455 NLTWDDMSGV
+455 NLTWNDMSGV

-488 DINTAKEITVTEMV
+488 DLNTAKEIFISKTVDETTT
-502 DDVEKSVSVG
+502 SVSVG
-512 YAIVQKTNSAR
+512 YAIVKKTNSAR

-578 GTDGLTVSALN
+578 GTDGLTVSALS

-607 ESAAGYSPYIWFY
+607 EADAGYSPYIWFY

-652 AGELTSFT
+652 AGELSSFT

-677 GNPSDMDVATG
+677 GNPSDMDAAKG

-728 DKDGTTE
+728 DKDGTPE

-751 LKFTVKAGGFSGFT
+751 LKFTVTAGGFSGFT

-805 SVENNTHTININGQ
+805 SVENNTHTVNINGQ

-839 KPQTGQV
+839 KPQTGQF

-853 FSAFEGQYASLNA
+853 FYAFEGQYATLNA
-866 IDSDDNSIEYVDVNW
+866 IDSDDNSIEFVNVDW

-893 PIMPG
+893 PVMPG
-898 FSDEEGFISE
+898 FSDEEGFIGD
-908 FGTNGYEIPQS
+908 FGTNGYEIPQL

-953 ISVVKNSH
+953 ISVVKNSDE
-961 ALDAIRDLDIANNYK
+961 LDAIRDLDIANNYR

-1003 TDFTTDLLAA
+1003 TDFTADLLAA

-1051 SVKSNVKLESGFAS
+1051 SVKSNAKLESGFAS
-1065 ISVTDEEDTPIS
+1065 ISVTDEEDAPIS

-1086 FNISLAN
+1086 FSISLAN

-1106 LLENYDNNRGWTK
+1106 LLENYGNNRGWTK
-1119 PSANANGN
+1119 SSANANGN

-1144 TFDDVANLSDLLND
+1144 TFDDAANLSDLLND

-1217 VGTPTIVGDY
+1217 VETPTTVGDY
-1227 KVRIYIPKEDESF
+1227 MVRIYIPKEDESF

-1254 FETKDYSI
+1254 FETKEYSI

-1267 VITATAVS
+1267 VITATVVS
-1275 ATYGDKVPT
+1275 ATYGDKVPSE
-1284 AFDYNVEGIAKDKM
+1284 FDYNVEGIAKEKM
-1298 SGEGIFVD
+1298 SGEGISVD

-1311 KLNSHGIYDVGA
+1311 NLNSHGIYDVGA

-1334 QDAQGKP
+1334 QDAQGNS
-1341 VSTVDNYDVT
+1341 VSTVKNYDVT

-1358 VSRRR
+1358 VSRRS
-1363 VTVDAWQASKKYGN
+1363 VTVDAWKASKMYGN

-1387 LSQFAGLYAQESD
+1387 LSQFAGLYATESD

-1438 VYAFEAEANLFD
+1438 VYAFEADANLFD

-1456 VLVQTSKYFFEIE
+1456 VLVQTSKWFFEIE
-1469 KRSVKL
+1469 KRIVKL
-1475 DVSGQSSVFKYDTPI
+1475 DVSGQSSVFKYGTPVD
-1490 NDALLA
+1490 DALLA
-1496 TILPT
+1496 TIFPT

-1524 IKLGAGAQV
+1524 IKLGTLLDSTAQS
-1533 TTEIGYSATYKY
+1533 GYSATYKY
-1545 AIILDGTLTDG
+1545 SIITDG
-1556 NIEIELD
+1556 NLDDGNVKIELD
-1563 TGKGTDYIIYI
+1563 TVAGTDYIIYI
-1574 TEQNAVV
+1574 TVQNAVV
-1581 IKVKDG
+1581 IRVKDG
-1587 VKFEFTFGYRW
+1587 VKFEFTYGYRW
-1598 NENSIKYDKDKFDVE
+1598 NENSIKYDKNKFDVE

-1620 SVVWTMSITTGTL
+1620 SVVWTTSIAKDAL

-1647 LYDGETE
+1647 LYNGETE

-1686 GDKDDCYDI
+1686 GDKDDCYGI
-1695 GFEIATVDG
+1695 GFAIATVDG
-1704 QTIGTDGN
+1704 KTIGTDGN
-1712 YAGIAYD
+1712 YAGFAYA
-1719 DIFAAIK
+1719 DILAAIK

-1795 QKTIDLNTKHFVG
+1795 QKTIDLNTKYFVG

-1850 DGTEVRPSPI
+1850 VGKEVGSSPI
-1860 TFTNLSLTGDKA
+1860 TFTNLSLAGDKA

-1881 NGGKDTVLNNSQ
+1881 NGGKDTVLNGNQ
-1893 GDSTPVDIDENTF
+1893 DEVTADIDANTV
-1906 VKIVWIDNENGGEV
+1906 VKIFYIYNENVGEV

-1937 SKQYDNTKNLT
+1937 SKQYDNTTNLT

-2003 DQEGEYDEDDVV
+2003 NQEDEYKEDDVV

-2020 SYNGKSGIKIT
+2020 SYNGKNGIKIT

-2041 RLIDKDS
+2041 RIIDRNS

-2095 KDAGTY
+2095 RDAGTY
-2101 SVTVDKNATRVLDNN
+2101 RVTVDKNATRVLDNN

-2122 SINNAYKNINVVI
+2122 SINNAYKNIDVVI
-2135 SRARLVPDVTFKQ
+2135 SRARLVPDVTFNQ

-2162 TAKTN
+2162 TAKTD

-2226 LFNGTEEQKQKALK
+2226 VFNGTEEQKQKALK

-2340 IMLSAAKLQAKG
+2340 IVLSAAKLQAKG
-2352 TLSDDELA
+2352 TLSGEELA
-2360 TALEAIANYEL
+2360 TALEAIENYEL

-2417 AGDEKYYNIQT
+2417 AEDEKYYNIQT

-2440 VKRDEEGNP
+2440 VKRDGEGNP
-2449 IKENGQYNVLNKQ
+2449 IKENGQYTVLNKQ

-2491 GKTVLA
+2491 DKTVLA

-2507 APAVGIEADEYW
+2507 SPAAGIEADEYW

-2536 TTFAGHIV
+2536 TAFAGHIV

-2557 ERTYGEANYVSNEAA
+2557 ERTYGKANYVGNEAA

-2608 NSTAKAFE
+2608 NSTSKAFE

-2628 GKHEVGE
+2628 GKHEVGA
-2635 GNDFDYQY
+2635 GKDYDYQY
-2643 TAGAVANVI
+2643 AAGAVANVI

-2667 SAYANAKYVVF
+2667 SAYSNAKYVVF

-2709 RIINAH
+2709 RIVNAH
-2715 LADEVAEYGI
+2715 LADEVADYGI

-2739 GNDGNEYDLV
+2739 GNDGKEYDLV
-2749 NEYANES
+2749 NEYAKES

-2843 NAKNFKFNPVYS
+2843 NAKNFKFSPVYS

-2863 VEVVKKDLYVV
+2863 VEVAKKDLYVV

-2898 EFLYLDKNG
+2898 ELLYLDKDG
-2907 KDGIVSGQTQLTLFK
+2907 KDGIVKGQTPITLFK
-2922 QGNVNYYP
+2922 KNNVNYYP
-2930 VAQLGVYN
+2930 IAKLGVYN
-2938 SETGEVTTATAMSK
+2938 SETGVVTAATAMSK

-2964 FYLVA
+2964 FYIVA

-2975 NEVVKNYNVILAGK
+2975 NEVVKNYNIILAGK
-2989 DSVKHKLVDVDGVQV
+2989 DSVSHKDVDGKL
-3004 VRTVFDMSEQGAT
+3004 RTVFDMSEQGAT

-3091 TPYSGTVY
+3091 TPYSGTIY

-3117 ANGYYIEWNSGEV
+3117 ANGYYIEWNSGDV

-3145 RNVSEYY
+3145 GNVSEYY

-3159 VNDNNRADRISYNML
+3159 VNDDNRADRISYNML

-3184 DDYEIHY
+3184 DDYEISY

-3257 AQSEEYV
+3257 AKSEEYV

-3275 YVEGKKYSID
+3275 YAEGKKYSID

-3300 IEKGDTKLVGLENIS
+3300 IEKGDTKLVGLENIA

-3351 STAGGSSIT
+3351 ATAGGSSIT
-3360 FNDGKGVVANRLEVK
+3360 INDGKGVVANRLEVK

-3417 NLYLDESLVAYTGS
+3417 NLYLDESLVTYTGS

-3450 VYYVNSNGGLTRLT
+3450 VYYVNSNGGLTKLT

-3501 VGACALFALVVI
+3501 VGACVLFALIVI
-3513 ATVVTIAVKKAKLKK
+3513 ATVVTIVVKKSKLKK

>member
-1 MYKNLRTYARDES
+1 MRTYARDES
-14 VYVHTP
+14 AYVHTP

-34 QLLSLARI
+34 QLLSLARLV
-42 AVLALCFT
+42 VLALCFA
-50 LVFAVALFGNSNMVA
+50 LVFATVLVGIDGVDSASDTTA
-65 NADYELNKSGAVS
+65 EA
-78 IGKAYQIL
+78 
-86 PNGGA
+86 A
-91 TGSATAAS
+91 T
-99 SFSFIDESKRGWT
+99 
-112 ATFNYSSVV
+112 
-121 PHIELGKDQQNND
+121 
-134 TYDVAGNNLEVYKE
+134 
-148 SGDTIIYASTGTAN
+148 
-162 NWKWGV
+162 
-168 SNGTAASQVH
+168 
-178 GVINFDLSGFVA
+178 
-190 KMIQNDNVVVKAK
+190 
-203 ISADI
+203 ADI
-208 GAKEGTQ
+208 GGSTPIDVKMSASDFVYNASNKAWECERSLQSISLSADNGTGNV
-215 SWGVNPYVNK
+215 SAYKYIDSNP
-225 LFYSAIGVPSG
+225 VPSL
-236 KSMSAELS
+236 SASGNYFKMEVDKYAIKWMDVTTRVNFDVGDFVRTMVKKGICTVKVTINADVSLS
-244 YYLRENKNKDG
+244 KGSNKQSG
-255 LDKTGFVYSYAE
+255 ALPVSGFYKASNTETRDPYA
-267 SDSKSS
+267 
-273 QNRTSNEITLTKE
+273 QTATLTSDKPNIAFE
-286 TPNLSFA
+286 TYSTAENQGP
-293 LGCGWSLQNAG
+293 
-304 SEDHHVYMSNLKL
+304 
-317 TITVSPVESKDGAA
+317 ITHEVTFKSIKVQIVHDTNDGAA
-331 PIVTSRYDGVAT
+331 PIISSKYDGIAT

-351 YIVNANDTSNQAKFP
+351 YITNTIDASNQAKFP
-366 VYYDSI
+366 VFYDSI
-372 KNRLKL
+372 KNKLKL
-378 DSVQHGSGTL
+378 DSVTNGTGTL

-393 ATLGNVPGLSGTG
+393 KTLGNVPGLSGKG

-416 DTFNY
+416 DLFNY
-421 TEYDSLETA
+421 TEYDSIEA
-430 AAAYGSD
+430 AAVAYGSN
-437 APKFIGIGDKS
+437 ATKFIGIGDRS
-448 ANISSGG
+448 ANVSSDG
-455 NLTWDDMSGV
+455 NITWSNLSSV
-465 DSRVSGIATVKIG
+465 DSRVSGIGKVQIG

-488 DINTAKEITVTEMV
+488 DLNTAKEITVTETV
-502 DDVEKSVSVG
+502 DDVEKPVSVG
-512 YAIVQKTNSAR
+512 YAIVKLTNKAR
-523 VVVSVYFTTNCTL
+523 VVVSIYFTTNCSV

-541 DNGNKAVTTTLTVSG
+541 DNGGQSVTTNLTVSG

-566 NSGTNIFLENYV
+566 NSGTNIFLDNFI
-578 GTDGLTVSALN
+578 GANGSSVSTLS

-595 ITTDANFEIKED
+595 MTTDANFEIKED
-607 ESAAGYSPYIWFY
+607 EAAAGYSPYLWFY
-620 TVDKADSI
+620 TVDRADSI
-628 SALKNKREFAT
+628 SALNAKQIRQFAT

-652 AGELTSFT
+652 VGELTSFT
-660 YDFVRGAALT
+660 YDFARGQALT
-670 VDGKTYQ
+670 IDRKTYQ
-677 GNPSDMDVATG
+677 GNPSGMDAATG

-705 GGEKSFFMKVDY
+705 GGVKSFVMKADY

-728 DKDGTTE
+728 DKDGTPE

-751 LKFTVKAGGFSGFT
+751 LKFTVTAGGFSGFT

-839 KPQTGQV
+839 KPQTGQF

-898 FSDEEGFISE
+898 FSDEEGFIGD

-927 TLEALLGFSDAIL
+927 TLNALLGFSDAIL

-953 ISVVKNSH
+953 ISVVKNSDE
-961 ALDAIRDLDIANNYK
+961 LDTIRDLDIANNYR

-1003 TDFTTDLLAA
+1003 TDFTADLLAA

-1051 SVKSNVKLESGFAS
+1051 SVKSNAKLESGFAS
-1065 ISVTDEEDTPIS
+1065 ISVTNEEDTPIS

-1106 LLENYDNNRGWTK
+1106 LLENYGNNRGWTK

-1144 TFDDVANLSDLLND
+1144 TFDDAANLSDLLND

-1217 VGTPTIVGDY
+1217 VETPTTVGDY
-1227 KVRIYIPKEDESF
+1227 MVRIYIPKEDESF

-1254 FETKDYSI
+1254 FETKEYSI

-1267 VITATAVS
+1267 VITATVVS
-1275 ATYGDKVPT
+1275 ATYGDKVPSK
-1284 AFDYNVEGIAKDKM
+1284 FDYNVEGIAKEKM
-1298 SGEGIFVD
+1298 SGEGISVN

-1311 KLNSHGIYDVGA
+1311 NLNSHGIYDVGA

-1334 QDAQGKP
+1334 QDAQGNS
-1341 VSTVDNYDVT
+1341 VSTVKNYDVT

-1358 VSRRR
+1358 VSRRS
-1363 VTVDAWQASKKYGN
+1363 VTVDAWKASKKYGN

-1387 LSQFAGLYAQESD
+1387 LSQFAGLYATEND

-1438 VYAFEAEANLFD
+1438 VYAFEADANLFD

-1456 VLVQTSKYFFEIE
+1456 VLVQTSKWFFEIE
-1469 KRSVKL
+1469 KRIVKL
-1475 DVSGQSSVFKYDTPI
+1475 DVSGQSSVFKYGTPVD
-1490 NDALLA
+1490 DALA
-1496 TILPT
+1496 TIFPT

-1524 IKLGAGAQV
+1524 IKLGALLDSTAQS
-1533 TTEIGYSATYKY
+1533 GYSATYKY
-1545 AIILDGTLTDG
+1545 SIITDG
-1556 NIEIELD
+1556 NLDDGNVKIELD
-1563 TGKGTDYIIYI
+1563 TVAGTDYIIYI
-1574 TEQNAVV
+1574 TVQNAVV

-1598 NENSIKYDKDKFDVE
+1598 NENSIKYDKNKFDVE
-1613 GNVPTFD
+1613 GNVPAFD
-1620 SVVWTMSITTGTL
+1620 SVVWTTSIAKDTL

-1647 LYDGETE
+1647 LYNGETE

-1686 GDKDDCYDI
+1686 GDKDDCYGI
-1695 GFEIATVDG
+1695 GFAIASVDG

-1712 YAGIAYD
+1712 YAGFAYA
-1719 DIFAAIK
+1719 DILAAIK

-1772 FYSDNANFSVEA
+1772 FYSDKANFSVEA

-1795 QKTIDLNTKHFVG
+1795 QKTIDLNTKYFVG

-1830 LTYLKVLTT
+1830 LTSLKVLTT

-1850 DGTEVRPSPI
+1850 AGKEVGQSRI

-1881 NGGKDTVLNNSQ
+1881 NGGKDTVLNGNQ
-1893 GDSTPVDIDENTF
+1893 DEVTADIDANTV
-1906 VKIVWIDNENGGEV
+1906 VKIFYIYNENVGEV

-1932 SDVTI
+1932 SDVII
-1937 SKQYDNTKNLT
+1937 SKQYDNTTNLT

-1991 TIFYVGMQDYVV
+1991 TIFYVGMQDYEVN
-2003 DQEGEYDEDDVV
+2003 QEDEYKEDDVV

-2041 RLIDKDS
+2041 RIIDRNS

-2095 KDAGTY
+2095 RDAGTY
-2101 SVTVDKNATRVLDNN
+2101 RVTVDKNATRVLDNN

-2162 TAKTN
+2162 TAKTD
-2167 ASGKGVFTFMQYAD
+2167 AKGKGVFTFMQYAD

-2226 LFNGTEEQKQKALK
+2226 VFNGTEEQKQKALK

-2311 GRLIAQHADL
+2311 DRLIAQHADL
-2321 LEVVAAGAFARKQ
+2321 LEVVAAGTFARKQ

-2340 IMLSAAKLQAKG
+2340 ITLSAAKLQAKG
-2352 TLSDDELA
+2352 TLSGEELA
-2360 TALEAIANYEL
+2360 TALEAIENYEL

-2417 AGDEKYYNIQT
+2417 AEDEEYYNIQT

-2440 VKRDEEGNP
+2440 VKRDGEGNP

-2507 APAVGIEADEYW
+2507 APAAGIEADEYW

-2536 TTFAGHIV
+2536 TAYEGNIV
-2544 GFYKHNGADVLML
+2544 GFYKHNGNDVLML
-2557 ERTYGEANYVSNEAA
+2557 EKTYAEKNFASDDA
-2572 NGIKSF
+2572 IKSF

-2588 HGEGKITQ
+2588 RGEGKITQ

-2608 NSTAKAFE
+2608 NSTEKAFE

-2635 GNDFDYQY
+2635 GKDYDYQY

-2715 LADEVAEYGI
+2715 LADEVADYGI

-2776 TLFANNTYSLDN
+2776 TLFANNTYSLES

-2855 DVENGTSK
+2855 DVGNGTSK

-2938 SETGEVTTATAMSK
+2938 SETGEVTAATAMSK

-2975 NEVVKNYNVILAGK
+2975 NEVVKNYNIILAGK

-3300 IEKGDTKLVGLENIS
+3300 IEKGDTKLVGLENIA

-3513 ATVVTIAVKKAKLKK
+3513 ATVVTIVVKKSKLKK